1 MVDQIS
7 IKGIQGSSLSVFFL
21 SVKMP
26 YADLQK
32 RRDNVRRWKK
42 ANPDKVKA
50 QKQRY
55 RTRRA
60 QSPQP
65 PQSPPPPP
73 LSQRRY
79 NLRPREV
86 KRPEKIQLMSLVV
99 VLKDYRKKDT
109 LQCRRKVDKRQK
121 NRLYYQRNRERL
133 LLLRKEYRQRNLEK
147 IQARQKRYCQRN
159 REKVQVWQREYRQ
172 RNRDGVRAAEKRY
185 RQRNLEKVRER
196 QRNAMRRLR
205 AGIQRGVQRVE
216 IREKEQV
223 LEKKIDCECGLCFVC
238 GGFMTAS
245 WSSKFDHLF
254 ERPEVDLEDLDRR
267 CRSESDTSSL
277 VDPQLVEEL
286 ERMLNEPSECSD
298 LSGDEEE
305 DELEERLIALRTHRE
320 QGIQR
325 RLDRW
330 EKERE
335 LEESIECLA
344 GDLGAVNEQLRDMER
359 AFAQFR
365 REDTVTQVPE
375 FEYLHTVTITS
386 DLMSQLEQNLL

>member
-65 PQSPPPPP
+65 PPPPPP
-73 LSQRRY
+73 LSQGRY
-79 NLRPREV
+79 NLRHRKV
-86 KRPEKIQLMSLVV
+86 KRPEKIQLMNLVV
-99 VLKDYRKKDT
+99 VLKDYIKKDT

-121 NRLYYQRNRERL
+121 NRLYYQRNRDRL

-147 IQARQKRYCQRN
+147 IRARKKSYCQRN
-159 REKVQVWQREYRQ
+159 REKIQVWRREYRQ
-172 RNRDGVRAAEKRY
+172 RNLDSVRAAERRY

-205 AGIQRGVQRVE
+205 ASIQRGVQRVE

-365 REDTVTQVPE
+365 REDTVTQVRE